1 MDPNGGFEVPH
12 AKSCKKRLITNKARN
27 ERNRQNRAMMRSQ
40 IKTYR
45 ANIGE
50 TPADDKAKSLSEMY
64 SLIDSQASKGLMHPK
79 RASRLK
85 ARMAAAA
92 AK

>member
-1 MDPNGGFEVPH
+1 MPH
-12 AKSCKKRLITNKARN
+12 HKSCKKRLITAKKRN
-27 ERNRQNRAMMRSQ
+27 ERNRQNRAMMRSR
-40 IKTYR
+40 IKNYR
-45 ANIGE
+45 TNVEQMSAE
-50 TPADDKAKSLSEMY
+50 DKAEAVSSMY
-64 SLIDSQASKGLMHPK
+64 SLIDSQARKGLMPRS

>member
-1 MDPNGGFEVPH
+1 MPH
-12 AKSCKKRLITNKARN
+12 HKSCKKRLITSQARN
-27 ERNRQNRAMMRSQ
+27 ERNRQNRAMMRTKVKQ
-40 IKTYR
+40 YR

-50 TPADDKAKSLSEMY
+50 VPAEDKPKSLTEMY
-64 SLIDSQASKGLMHPK
+64 SLIDMQARKGLMPK
-79 RASRLK
+79 ARAARLK